1 VAYAGGGGYFV
12 IVHESVISSTSI
24 ANIRLNLLIKQPDQQ
39 ISNQTI
45 TIFTAMII
53 KSAEF
58 ICSNTQI
65 SKLPPPVMPEY
76 AFIGR
81 SNVGKSSLIN
91 MLAAKKGMAK
101 TSQTPGKTQLINHF
115 LINDNWYIV
124 DLPGYGY
131 ARVSK
136 NKKEDWNKF
145 IRTYLDKRESLQCV
159 MVLIDSRL
167 EPQKIDVEFC
177 NWLGEKGISFVL
189 VFTKADKQS
198 AVKTDQ
204 NRAKFKKAL
213 MATFEEMP
221 PYFVTSSETHDG
233 RDELLAFI
241 ADTNRHFVVPPQPTF
256 DRE

>member
-1 VAYAGGGGYFV
+1 MV
-12 IVHESVISSTSI
+12 
-24 ANIRLNLLIKQPDQQ
+24 
-39 ISNQTI
+39 
-45 TIFTAMII
+45 I

-58 ICSNTQI
+58 ICSNTKV
-65 SKLPPPVMPEY
+65 SKLPPAVMPEY

-91 MLAAKKGMAK
+91 MLTSKKGLAK

-115 LINDNWYIV
+115 LVNENWYIV

-131 ARVSK
+131 ARSSK
-136 NKKEDWNKF
+136 SKKEDWNKF
-145 IRTYLDKRESLQCV
+145 IRFYLDKRESLQCV

-177 NWLGEKGISFVL
+177 NWLGEKGLSFVL

-204 NRAKFKKAL
+204 NIAKFKKTL
-213 MATFEEMP
+213 LATFEEMP
-221 PYFVTSSETHDG
+221 QYFVTSSETQTG
-233 RDELLAFI
+233 RDDILAFI
-241 ADTNRHFVVPPQPTF
+241 SRINQHFTIP
-256 DRE
+256 EIKLN